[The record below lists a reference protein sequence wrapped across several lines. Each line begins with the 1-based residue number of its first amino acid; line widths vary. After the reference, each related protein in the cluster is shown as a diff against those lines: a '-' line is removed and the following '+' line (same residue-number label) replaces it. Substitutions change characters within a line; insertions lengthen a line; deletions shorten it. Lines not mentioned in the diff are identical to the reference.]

1 MIKMRSIVFYAF
13 YIGSFAICQDQGLD
27 NFNSERFLEAQNY
40 YDSILLE
47 DSNNPKAHYGKG
59 SSEYMLENYDN
70 AQTSYNEALN
80 TSEDKLRAKA
90 LYNLGNISFKN
101 NKLEE
106 ALALYRK
113 ALELDPS
120 DDEARYNY
128 EYIKYQKS
136 PPEEK
141 NNDDNSEKEQ
151 DENKE
156 KKKEE
161 EGNKNEEEEEED
173 KKDSEDEKNQ
183 NDEKKDQENNEDKKQ
198 EESNQNDDSSMNN
211 EEYEQQ
217 PQNQKKSQDLKK
229 AESILDAIKNDE
241 KVMQKQLIQ
250 KAKTKK
256 LLKDW

>member
-151 DENKE
+151 NENKE

-211 EEYEQQ
+211 EESEQQ

>member
-1 MIKMRSIVFYAF
+1 MRSIVFYAF

-156 KKKEE
+156 EKKEE
-161 EGNKNEEEEEED
+161 EGNKNEEEED

-198 EESNQNDDSSMNN
+198 EESNQNDDSSMND
-211 EEYEQQ
+211 EESEQQ

>member
-13 YIGSFAICQDQGLD
+13 CIGSFAICQDQGLD

-151 DENKE
+151 DKNKE
-156 KKKEE
+156 KEKEE
-161 EGNKNEEEEEED
+161 EGNKNEED
-173 KKDSEDEKNQ
+173 KKDSENEKNQ
-183 NDEKKDQENNEDKKQ
+183 NDEKKDKENNEDKKQ
-198 EESNQNDDSSMNN
+198 EESNQNDDSNMND
-211 EEYEQQ
+211 EESEQQ

>member
-1 MIKMRSIVFYAF
+1 MIKIRSIVFYAL

-80 TSEDKLRAKA
+80 TAEDKLRAKA

-136 PPEEK
+136 PPEEE

-156 KKKEE
+156 KEKEE
-161 EGNKNEEEEEED
+161 EGNKNEED
-173 KKDSEDEKNQ
+173 KKDSEDEQNQ
-183 NDEKKDQENNEDKKQ
+183 NDEKKDKESNEDKKQ

-211 EEYEQQ
+211 EESEQQ

>member
-13 YIGSFAICQDQGLD
+13 YIGSFVICQDQGLD

-156 KKKEE
+156 EKKEE
-161 EGNKNEEEEEED
+161 EGNKNEEEED

-211 EEYEQQ
+211 EESEQQ

>member
-1 MIKMRSIVFYAF
+1 MRSIVFYAF

-113 ALELDPS
+113 ALELDPF

-156 KKKEE
+156 KEKEE
-161 EGNKNEEEEEED
+161 EGNKNEED
-173 KKDSEDEKNQ
+173 KKDSEDEKDQ

-198 EESNQNDDSSMNN
+198 EESNQNDDSSMND
-211 EEYEQQ
+211 EESEQQ

>member
-1 MIKMRSIVFYAF
+1 MRSIVFYAF

-156 KKKEE
+156 EKKEE
-161 EGNKNEEEEEED
+161 EGNKNEEEED

-211 EEYEQQ
+211 EESEQQ

>member
-1 MIKMRSIVFYAF
+1 MLSIVFYAF

-161 EGNKNEEEEEED
+161 EGNKNEEEEED

-211 EEYEQQ
+211 EESEQQ

>member
-1 MIKMRSIVFYAF
+1 MRSIVFYAF

-161 EGNKNEEEEEED
+161 EGNKNEEEED

-198 EESNQNDDSSMNN
+198 EESNQNDDSSMND
-211 EEYEQQ
+211 EESEQQ

>member
-1 MIKMRSIVFYAF
+1 MIKIRSIIFYAF
-13 YIGSFAICQDQGLD
+13 YIGSFAICQDRGLD

-59 SSEYMLENYDN
+59 SSEYMLKNYDK

-151 DENKE
+151 DKNKE
-156 KKKEE
+156 KEKEE
-161 EGNKNEEEEEED
+161 EGNKNEED
-173 KKDSEDEKNQ
+173 KKDSEDEKDQ

-198 EESNQNDDSSMNN
+198 EESNQNDDSSMND
-211 EEYEQQ
+211 EESEQQ

>member
-161 EGNKNEEEEEED
+161 DGNKNEEEED

-198 EESNQNDDSSMNN
+198 EESNQNDDSSMND
-211 EEYEQQ
+211 EESEQQ
-217 PQNQKKSQDLKK
+217 PQDQKKSQDLKK

>member
-161 EGNKNEEEEEED
+161 EGNKNEEEEED

-211 EEYEQQ
+211 EESEQQ

>member
-1 MIKMRSIVFYAF
+1 MIKIRSIIFYAF

-59 SSEYMLENYDN
+59 SSEYMLKNYDN

-113 ALELDPS
+113 ALELDPF

-156 KKKEE
+156 KEKEE
-161 EGNKNEEEEEED
+161 EGNKNEED
-173 KKDSEDEKNQ
+173 KKDSENEKNQ

-198 EESNQNDDSSMNN
+198 EESNQNDDSSMND
-211 EEYEQQ
+211 EKSEQQ

>member
-161 EGNKNEEEEEED
+161 EGNKNEEEED

-198 EESNQNDDSSMNN
+198 EESNQNDDSSMND
-211 EEYEQQ
+211 EKSEQQ

>member
-13 YIGSFAICQDQGLD
+13 YIGSFVICQDQGLD

-161 EGNKNEEEEEED
+161 EGNKNEED

-198 EESNQNDDSSMNN
+198 EESNQNDDSSMND
-211 EEYEQQ
+211 EESEQQ

>member
-1 MIKMRSIVFYAF
+1 MIKIRSIIFYAF

-161 EGNKNEEEEEED
+161 EGNKNEEEEED

-211 EEYEQQ
+211 EESEQQ

>member
-1 MIKMRSIVFYAF
+1 MIKMLSIVFYAF

-161 EGNKNEEEEEED
+161 EGNKNEEEEED

-211 EEYEQQ
+211 EESEQQ

>member
-161 EGNKNEEEEEED
+161 EGNKNEEEEED

-198 EESNQNDDSSMNN
+198 EESNQNDDSSMND
-211 EEYEQQ
+211 EESEQQ

>member
-161 EGNKNEEEEEED
+161 EGNKNEEEED

-198 EESNQNDDSSMNN
+198 EESNQNDDSSMND
-211 EEYEQQ
+211 EESEQQ
-217 PQNQKKSQDLKK
+217 PQDQKKSQDLKK